1 MPSNVA
7 LSLESSASS
16 LNAISERSS
25 SNTEAV
31 LTAWLQGLAPTSR
44 RAYRS
49 DLAHLARW
57 AGSESDRPELAAV
70 SLLLSVSKGPAR
82 VMLERWVS
90 ESDGAPRTRLRRL
103 GAVRSFLRFCSESEI
118 GGPGV
123 VPVRH
128 RVHPPPPGKD
138 APSPLLIARTLRTLD
153 QKSDLLSIR
162 DAAILGVLA
171 ATFIRRS
178 ELARL
183 QRGDVNLTGRT
194 LEVERK
200 GGHRQRLRLPA
211 IAVRRVERWLAD
223 APWPAA
229 APGPLWGAMA
239 KHGCSVVRRGISANA
254 PYQICRRYGLP
265 PPHSWRHLG
274 AQWALQD
281 GRGAGVPASV
291 SELQSLLGH
300 RGTTATVHYVQRSTD
315 TAAELRERWSDYL
328 EGLD

>member
-1 MPSNVA
+1 M
-7 LSLESSASS
+7 L
-16 LNAISERSS
+16 
-25 SNTEAV
+25 
-31 LTAWLQGLAPTSR
+31 PTIQL
-44 RAYRS
+44 YTF
-49 DLAHLARW
+49 
-57 AGSESDRPELAAV
+57 P
-70 SLLLSVSKGPAR
+70 P
-82 VMLERWVS
+82 
-90 ESDGAPRTRLRRL
+90 TQN
-103 GAVRSFLRFCSESEI
+103 AVRTEIALREKQLPFE
-118 GGPGV
+118 
-123 VPVRH
+123 
-128 RVHPPPPGKD
+128 K
-138 APSPLLIARTLRTLD
+138 IAV
-153 QKSDLLSIR
+153 DL
-162 DAAILGVLA
+162 
-171 ATFIRRS
+171 
-178 ELARL
+178 
-183 QRGDVNLTGRT
+183 
-194 LEVERK
+194 RK

-328 EGLD
+328 DGLD